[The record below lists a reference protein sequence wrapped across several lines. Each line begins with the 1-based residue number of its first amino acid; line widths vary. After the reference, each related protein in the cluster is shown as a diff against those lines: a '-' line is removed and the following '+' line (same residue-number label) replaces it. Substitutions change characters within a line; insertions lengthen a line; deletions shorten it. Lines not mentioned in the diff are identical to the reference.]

1 MTTIDEYRL
10 QVISSDSILNQ
21 NDIKQS
27 FKNIA
32 KNADKSNVKAGHGK
46 TDNRKQE
53 EVKHVGNNVEN
64 LNKYHFKPKNNI
76 QPP

>member
-1 MTTIDEYRL
+1 MTTIDQYRL
-10 QVISSDSILNQ
+10 QVISSDSIWNQ

-27 FKNIA
+27 FKNIS
-32 KNADKSNVKAGHGK
+32 KNTDKSNVKADHGR

-64 LNKYHFKPKNNI
+64 LNKHHFKPKNHI

>member
-10 QVISSDSILNQ
+10 QVISSDSIWNQ

-32 KNADKSNVKAGHGK
+32 KTTDKSNEKADHGK